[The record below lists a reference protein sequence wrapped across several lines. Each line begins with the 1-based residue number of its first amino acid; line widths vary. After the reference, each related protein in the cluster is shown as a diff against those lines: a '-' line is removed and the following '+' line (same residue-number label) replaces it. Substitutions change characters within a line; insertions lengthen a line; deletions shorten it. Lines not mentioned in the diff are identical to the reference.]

1 MRNLDNIVRDIQI
14 SISTRNPYLVLS
26 GQKLTDEEIS
36 VLLPHFQNNTD
47 ILYLYLN
54 ENSLTKIPKLDL
66 PNLIELG
73 IMVNNLKEI
82 SNLENIPK
90 LRLLLLSNNNITKL
104 DNLKNLPV
112 LEQIFIGKNNISSVG
127 DNIYLPEVT
136 YIGNINIHKAD
147 KTKLTSFCP
156 KLVQ

>member
-1 MRNLDNIVRDIQI
+1 
-14 SISTRNPYLVLS
+14 
-26 GQKLTDEEIS
+26 
-36 VLLPHFQNNTD
+36 
-47 ILYLYLN
+47 
-54 ENSLTKIPKLDL
+54 
-66 PNLIELG
+66 
-73 IMVNNLKEI
+73 MVNNLKEI

-136 YIGNINIHKAD
+136 YIGNININKAD

>member
-112 LEQIFIGKNNISSVG
+112 LEQIFIGKNS
-127 DNIYLPEVT
+127 
-136 YIGNINIHKAD
+136 
-147 KTKLTSFCP
+147 
-156 KLVQ
+156 